1 MRATLTFLLMLFA
14 WQGPQ
19 EGGFEGNWHG
29 TLSVSGTKLRI
40 VLDVRRTNENWSAVL
55 ASPDQGISQIAIDE
69 VRVTGSA
76 AKFIIKSGAAEL
88 DVTLKGD
95 ELVGEW
101 RQGGTNLPVRLS
113 RTRPPP
119 YETREVCWNGGSD
132 GVRLCGTLT
141 LPKSAPRGGIL
152 LLSGA
157 GPLDRDSS
165 MFGQRPFFVL
175 ADHLTRNGYAT
186 LRFDQRGVGRSSGDF
201 AALTTHYRMADALTA
216 VTELAAV
223 VGRDRVGLIGHSEG
237 GLVAA
242 MAAAQKENLAF
253 IVTLNA
259 PGLPARELFLMR
271 AEQLLRAKGAG
282 PSLIAAD
289 GAVRLAALREVAAGG
304 TEAEVAGRVRAAM
317 LKALAG
323 VSEDDRKVLGYT
335 TAGIDEMVR
344 FHSSNV
350 AWLRAYLDIDPAP
363 VVARVA
369 SPTLIVAGELDA
381 QVPAA
386 VNAYSLMAAKR
397 AGGHSNVDMAILPG
411 VNHILQPAKTGLI
424 QEYAQIETGVAES
437 VLERITRWLL
447 NLR

>member
-1 MRATLTFLLMLFA
+1 MRATLTVLLMLVS
-14 WQGPQ
+14 PQ
-19 EGGFEGNWHG
+19 ASPTANLEGVWDGA
-29 TLSVSGTKLRI
+29 LSVSGTKLRM
-40 VLDVRRTNENWSAVL
+40 VLDVRRVDGAWSAIL
-55 ASPDQGISQIAIDE
+55 ASPDQGVSNIQVNE
-69 VRVTGSA
+69 VRVTGSVVKFAIA
-76 AKFIIKSGAAEL
+76 AVQGEL
-88 DVTLKGD
+88 DCTLDRD
-95 ELVGEW
+95 ELSCEW
-101 RQGGTNLPVRLS
+101 RQGAMRAPVRFT
-113 RTRPPP
+113 RNRPPP
-119 YETREVCWNGGSD
+119 YDVREVCWAGGSE

-141 LPKSAPRGGIL
+141 LPTSAPRGAIV
-152 LLSGA
+152 LLSGS

-201 AALTTHYRMADALTA
+201 AAMTTHHRIGDALTA
-216 VTELAAV
+216 VAELAAV
-223 VGRDRVGLIGHSEG
+223 SRRDRVGLIGHSEG

-289 GAVRLAALREVAAGG
+289 RAVRLAALHEVAAGG

-335 TAGIDEMVR
+335 TPGIDEMVR

-386 VNAYSLMAAKR
+386 ANAYSLMAAKR
-397 AGGHSNVDMAILPG
+397 AGRHSNVDMAILPG
-411 VNHILQPAKTGLI
+411 VNHILQPAKTGQI
-424 QEYAQIETGVAES
+424 QEYAQIETGVAEP
-437 VLERITRWLL
+437 VLETITRWLL